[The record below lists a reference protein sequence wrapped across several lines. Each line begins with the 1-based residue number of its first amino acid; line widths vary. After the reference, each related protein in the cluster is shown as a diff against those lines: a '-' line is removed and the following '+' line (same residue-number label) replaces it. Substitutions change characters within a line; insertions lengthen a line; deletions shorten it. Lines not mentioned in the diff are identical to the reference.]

1 VSRAEAVI
9 DLGAVAH
16 NIGVLRRAARS
27 RHVMA
32 VVKADAYGHGVGEVA
47 PAARAAGADWLGVA
61 LPSEAIAL
69 RASGDR
75 GRLMAWLFTPGD
87 DIAPAVAADV
97 DLSASAPWA
106 VAAVAAAARQMG
118 RRARLHLKIDTG
130 LGRGG
135 ATAAGWADLLDA
147 AAAAEAAGDV
157 AIVGIW
163 SHLAC
168 ADEPDLVVTRQQ
180 CQAFEEALSQVAAR
194 GIEPEVRHI
203 ASSGATLLAPDSH
216 YDMVRCGIAIY
227 GLSPGVAMGS
237 SADLGL
243 RPAMTVVAEVANVKQ
258 VPAGHGV
265 SYGLRYRT
273 PAPSTLALVPVGYAD
288 GVPRAGS
295 GTLPVAV
302 NGRRFT
308 AAGTIA
314 MDQFVLDVADAEVG
328 PGDRVVL
335 FGSGAD
341 GAPTADDWA
350 AACGTINYEI
360 VTRLGRRIPRRYLGG
375 ADATP

>member
-9 DLGAVAH
+9 DLGALAH
-16 NIGVLRRAARS
+16 NIALLRSAARG
-27 RHVMA
+27 RDLMA
-32 VVKADAYGHGVGEVA
+32 VVKADAYGHGVAQVA
-47 PAARAAGADWLGVA
+47 PAARNAGADWLGVA
-61 LPSEAIAL
+61 LPSEAVAL
-69 RASGDR
+69 REAGDS
-75 GRLMAWLFTPGD
+75 GRLMAWLFTPAD

-97 DLSASAPWA
+97 DLSASAPWS
-106 VAAVAAAARQMG
+106 VAAVASAARQVG

-135 ATAAGWADLLDA
+135 APAAGWADLLDA
-147 AAAAEAAGDV
+147 AVVAESAGHV
-157 AIVGIW
+157 EIVGIW

-180 CQAFEEALSQVAAR
+180 CEAFDDALAAVAAR

-203 ASSGATLLAPDSH
+203 ASSGATLLAPESH

-243 RPAMTVVAEVANVKQ
+243 RPAMTVLAEVANVKR
-258 VPAGHGV
+258 VPAGQGV

-273 PAPSTLALVPVGYAD
+273 PAPSTLALIPVGYAD
-288 GVPRAGS
+288 GVPRSGS
-295 GTLPVAV
+295 GALPVAV
-302 NGRRFT
+302 NGHRFT
-308 AAGTIA
+308 VAGTIA
-314 MDQFVLDVADAEVG
+314 MDQFVLDVGDAEIA
-328 PGDRVVL
+328 PADRVVL
-335 FGSGAD
+335 FGAGVD
-341 GAPTADDWA
+341 GTPTADDWA

-360 VTRLGRRIPRRYLGG
+360 VTRLGRRIPRTHLGG
-375 ADATP
+375 TDATP